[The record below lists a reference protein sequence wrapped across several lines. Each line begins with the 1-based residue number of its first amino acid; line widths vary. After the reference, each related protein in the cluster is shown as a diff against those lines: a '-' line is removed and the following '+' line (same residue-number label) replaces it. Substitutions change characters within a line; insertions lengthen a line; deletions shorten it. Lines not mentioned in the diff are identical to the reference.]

1 MHRVRRPRAAMLGIL
16 PPQESRH
23 SHPRL
28 PALRHVPDG
37 HHRPGFG
44 RPRRLA
50 AFLRLLLLLIR
61 ARGIATLRG
70 VLDSGV
76 ARDLLALLE
85 LLEEERPDA
94 GAVARVF
101 GRLWEGL
108 ALEEERLLPDA
119 WQSHLVGRVL
129 DDENP
134 FSLGAEKGEISAS
147 VLEQAG
153 RGFWTPREMFAL
165 DAAVLLGRVE
175 SAVPALAGIW
185 VPWTNPEPVDDPP
198 RRTISPKFSAAVD
211 WGACPELLAGHY
223 ARYGAGPYGR
233 HRAFLWREGR
243 LLAVSRPDPVILA
256 ELVAYEREREPLI
269 RNTERFLAGL
279 PAHHALLYGLP
290 GTGKSSTV
298 KAIMNE
304 YAHQGLRLV
313 EVKKEDLAEL
323 QEVLEIL
330 GERGRRFVL
339 FVDDLSFE
347 EHEVEYKTLKALL
360 EGSVEEPPENVRLY
374 ATSNRRNLI
383 RERFSDRE
391 EGGASDDVHA
401 RDTMQEKLSL
411 SARFGL
417 RVTFPTPDQ
426 RRYLEIVSG
435 LARRRGIKIP
445 EEELKGRAVLWDRWH
460 AGRSGRT
467 ARQFVDELEAELSE
481 GRQGDGRRM

>member
-1 MHRVRRPRAAMLGIL
+1 MGLGDM
-16 PPQESRH
+16 R
-23 SHPRL
+23 
-28 PALRHVPDG
+28 G
-37 HHRPGFG
+37 
-44 RPRRLA
+44 
-50 AFLRLLLLLIR
+50 LLIR
-61 ARGIATLRG
+61 AQGIATLRG

-76 ARDLLALLE
+76 ARDLLGLLG
-85 LLEEERPDA
+85 LLEEECPDA

-108 ALEEERLLPDA
+108 ALGEERLLPDA

-134 FSLGAEKGEISAS
+134 FSLGAEKGEVNPS
-147 VLEQAG
+147 VFEQA
-153 RGFWTPREMFAL
+153 RRDLRTLRDMFAL

-185 VPWTNPEPVDDPP
+185 VPWTNPEPVDDSP
-198 RRTISPKFSAAVD
+198 RRTIARKLSVAED
-211 WGACPELLAGHY
+211 WGACAELLAGHY
-223 ARYGAGPYGR
+223 ARHGAGPYGR

-243 LLAVSRPDPVILA
+243 LLAVSRPDPVSLA

-347 EHEVEYKTLKALL
+347 EHEVEYKALKALL
-360 EGSVEEPPENVRLY
+360 EGSVEAPPENVRLY

-383 RERFSDRE
+383 RENFSDRGE
-391 EGGASDDVHA
+391 PGDDVHA

-411 SARFGL
+411 AARFGL
-417 RVTFPTPDQ
+417 RLTFPSPDQ
-426 RRYLEIVSG
+426 ARYLEIVAG
-435 LARRRGIKIP
+435 LARERGLAIP
-445 EEELKGRAVLWDRWH
+445 AEDLRERALLWDRWH

-467 ARQFVDELEAELSE
+467 ARQFVDELEAEQQS
-481 GRQGDGRRM
+481 